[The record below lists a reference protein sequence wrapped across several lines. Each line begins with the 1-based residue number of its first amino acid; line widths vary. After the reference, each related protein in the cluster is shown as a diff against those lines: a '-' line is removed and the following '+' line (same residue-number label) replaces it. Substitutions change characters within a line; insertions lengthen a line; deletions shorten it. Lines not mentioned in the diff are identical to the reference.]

1 MGLWDMRRA
10 IEHTVLG
17 SSKLVGPFD
26 GFGTG
31 SNLNGVASSGSSGAG
46 TGATAGL
53 TGGGAAV
60 ANANASASAAAGA
73 GAVSGSGAAAAAV
86 STGGSGFG
94 GIAGYGL
101 HNGRLLHSQPSMI
114 HFFTSPYFLLLCF
127 MVGRRFWYFVF
138 FLFSSLSFFRGPGVT
153 KRQLMHAKCTHV
165 KPLTNLTIA
174 VFFFFSRMDI
184 EHCTE
189 QD

>member
-1 MGLWDMRRA
+1 MGLWDIRRA

-31 SNLNGVASSGSSGAG
+31 STLNGVASSGSSGAG

-53 TGGGAAV
+53 TGGGPAV
-60 ANANASASAAAGA
+60 ANANASAAAAAGA
-73 GAVSGSGAAAAAV
+73 GAASGSGAAAAATV
-86 STGGSGFG
+86 STGGSGSG
-94 GIAGYGL
+94 GIAGYVL

-127 MVGRRFWYFVF
+127 MVGS
-138 FLFSSLSFFRGPGVT
+138 LF
-153 KRQLMHAKCTHV
+153 
-165 KPLTNLTIA
+165 
-174 VFFFFSRMDI
+174 
-184 EHCTE
+184 
-189 QD
+189 